1 MKPVEGY
8 CSVEWA
14 IGCGGCCGK
23 KSFLREEGSRGRE
36 ERGTCTCKYQ
46 AYSLAVAGD
55 FLPSLTLS
63 LSLSL
68 SLSPMYSLLLHE

>member
-36 ERGTCTCKYQ
+36 AEGGRKEVHVHVSTKH
-46 AYSLAVAGD
+46 
-55 FLPSLTLS
+55 TL
-63 LSLSL
+63 
-68 SLSPMYSLLLHE
+68 